1 MKFRVILK
9 DDGYYYPQRLIEFLG
24 MPLGYVDILCNQ
36 YTYTYQRF
44 HLERDAIEFIEHEL
58 EAAKQR
64 NIKKLKAK
72 SYIPKEIM

>member
-9 DDGYYYPQRLIEFLG
+9 DNGLYYPQRLITFLG
-24 MPLGYVDILCNQ
+24 IPLGYVDILCNQ

-44 HLERDAIEFIEHEL
+44 PLERDAIAYIEHEL

-72 SYIPKEIM
+72 SYIPKEIT